1 MLKNIRRCL
10 ERWYQFKKMMPHALA
25 STNFVEK
32 SNSNAFI
39 DESLNVDTYIKLLLS
54 QKNLVL
60 GSYLH

>member
-1 MLKNIRRCL
+1 
-10 ERWYQFKKMMPHALA
+10 MMPHALA